1 MKKLLLSCAALVLA
15 ANISELKAQGA
26 TCEEATA
33 LPMYVDG
40 STIPNGAWYNYSVT
54 EASMFPSSTPDGL
67 EDGNILI
74 YEGCGGRSAI
84 KMSTN
89 TYYLEPGKEYKVF
102 LKLRSSDFFFPSAT
116 SMANAPA
123 GMYCVKPIVIDGNG
137 LGLAQSISKA
147 STLWYQIEP
156 AINAPLQ
163 VKSSEIGN
171 PLCANVTKVVTK
183 HLACDGGTNESNE
196 LLPQQTYVKAGIN
209 LVGVT
214 TNAACSIVFALDGM
228 SAAGC
233 GNNPAYAPVI
243 ELDTEST
250 IANAYYVVNR
260 RFVVPEDGNYT
271 FTLKAA
277 EGSVLSIASV
287 VLNENN
293 KKVCDFDTTPLSAEV
308 GENNEV
314 SVVGTFKKD
323 DIVIL
328 YADES
333 GALAD
338 GTPSL
343 KVVKGGT
350 PTGINNVKSSSRELK
365 LSENPTDGLFTI
377 TSALLKNGAEIG
389 IYDMSA
395 RRVWAAKAKA
405 GSDSFDVEASNLV
418 PGTYLVVVY
427 GPDRS
432 ASAKLIVK

>member
-1 MKKLLLSCAALVLA
+1 MKKLLLSCAALILA
-15 ANISELKAQGA
+15 ANISELRAQGA

-54 EASMFPSSTPDGL
+54 EASMFPSNTPVGL

-102 LKLRSSDFFFPSAT
+102 LKLRSSDFFFPST
-116 SMANAPA
+116 MSMAGAPA

-137 LGLAQSISKA
+137 LGIAKSIGGA
-147 STLWYQIEP
+147 RTMWYQIEP
-156 AINAPLQ
+156 ALNAPLK
-163 VKSSEIGN
+163 VVSSEIGN
-171 PLCANVTKVVTK
+171 PLSPNVTKVVTK

-196 LLPQQTYVKAGIN
+196 LLPQQTYLKAGVN

-214 TNAACSIVFALDGM
+214 TDAACSIMFQLDGV

-260 RFVVPEDGNYT
+260 RFIVPEDGNYT
-271 FTLKAA
+271 FTLNAA

-287 VLNENN
+287 VVNENN
-293 KKVCDFDTTPLSAEV
+293 KKVCDFDTNPLSAEV
-308 GENNEV
+308 GENNTV

-333 GALAD
+333 GALSD
-338 GTPSL
+338 GVPSL

-350 PTGINNVKSSSRELK
+350 PTGIGEVKTSTRDLK

-377 TSALLKNGAEIG
+377 TSPLLKNNAEIG

-395 RRVWAAKAKA
+395 RRVWSTHTKG
-405 GSDSFDVEASNLV
+405 GSESFDVDASHLAA
-418 PGTYLVVVY
+418 GTYLVVVY
-427 GPDRS
+427 GPNRS
-432 ASAKLIVK
+432 ATAQLIVK

>member
-1 MKKLLLSCAALVLA
+1 MKKLLLSCAALLLA

-54 EASMFPSSTPDGL
+54 EASMFPSNTPVGL

-102 LKLRSSDFFFPSAT
+102 LKLRSSDFFFPST
-116 SMANAPA
+116 MPMANAPV
-123 GMYCVKPIVIDGNG
+123 GMYCVNPIVLEG
-137 LGLAQSISKA
+137 LGNYQDIKKAQ
-147 STLWYQIEP
+147 TTWYQIES
-156 AINAPLQ
+156 AYNAPLQ
-163 VKSSEIGN
+163 VKSTDIGN
-171 PLCANVTKVVTK
+171 PLSENVTKVVTK

-214 TNAACSIVFALDGM
+214 TNAACGIMFALDGM

-333 GALAD
+333 GVLAD